1 MSDTPINIQNSA
13 SSSRGSERALSDID
27 APAHT
32 ERISLGQLA
41 RITWFLGWRTVLLS
55 FSVIIFGA
63 LLGLPMDFQT
73 AYRIGYQTGAAL
85 RRGFWS
91 AGFTTLAFLALYG
104 ILLLATLLMFR
115 RFLAGMLRKRFR
127 GFHVD
132 LIRDAPPHKNRLSLW
147 ETFKVGWLIW
157 WRVTLAGALVGA
169 VVGGSF
175 GFMHPPESVKGPLPP
190 APEWLRLLIL
200 VLVVFIVVPWAV
212 HGIFRKRFVR
222 FHFRVSSGERAIT
235 ASS

>member
-73 AYRIGYQTGAAL
+73 AYRKGAAL
-85 RRGFWS
+85 RLAGWS
-91 AGFTTLAFLALYG
+91 AGFTVLAFLALYA
-104 ILLLATLLMFR
+104 ILLLVMLWVFQ
-115 RFLAGMLRKRFR
+115 RF
-127 GFHVD
+127 
-132 LIRDAPPHKNRLSLW
+132 
-147 ETFKVGWLIW
+147 
-157 WRVTLAGALVGA
+157 
-169 VVGGSF
+169 
-175 GFMHPPESVKGPLPP
+175 
-190 APEWLRLLIL
+190 
-200 VLVVFIVVPWAV
+200 
-212 HGIFRKRFVR
+212 
-222 FHFRVSSGERAIT
+222 
-235 ASS
+235 